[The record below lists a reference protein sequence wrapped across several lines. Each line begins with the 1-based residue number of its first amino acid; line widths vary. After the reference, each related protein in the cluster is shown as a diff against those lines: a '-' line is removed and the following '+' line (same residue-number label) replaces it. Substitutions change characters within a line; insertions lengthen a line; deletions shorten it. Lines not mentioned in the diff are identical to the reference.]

1 MSDPALPS
9 APPAAHVHPRVVPWR
24 HAFAWYEEAIRLFK
38 LAPLSFAGL
47 AVLTIA
53 AELVLKAAPGAIAL
67 LSEIMTPLVACGLVY
82 AAAAAD
88 RHEAPSLL
96 FAVEAFRA
104 GANAIAAIILSSG
117 IMLAAQLFAGWWIA
131 DVNLLMPDAAAR
143 QLSASA
149 VLGVY
154 AIGILASLPVTF
166 VPFHALLERVPL
178 RTAFAAS
185 AMAFAQNTLPLVI
198 YGAGSLVL
206 VGFGL
211 LTLGLGLVVALPL
224 SVAASYAAWKDI
236 FGVRDAPTA

>member
-1 MSDPALPS
+1 M
-9 APPAAHVHPRVVPWR
+9 
-24 HAFAWYEEAIRLFK
+24 RLFK

-53 AELVLKAAPGAIAL
+53 AELALKTAPGAVAL
-67 LSEIMTPLVACGLVY
+67 LSEILTPLVACGLVY
-82 AAAAAD
+82 AAAATD
-88 RHEAPSLL
+88 RREAPSLL
-96 FAVEAFRA
+96 LALAAFRA
-104 GANAIAAIILSSG
+104 GANAIAAIVLSSG
-117 IMLAAQLFAGWWIA
+117 IMLAAQVFAGWWIA
-131 DVNLLMPDAAAR
+131 DANLLMPDTAAR
-143 QLSASA
+143 ELSASA

-178 RTAFAAS
+178 RAAFAAS

-198 YGAGSLVL
+198 YGAASLVL

-236 FGVRDAPTA
+236 FGVRDAPTG